1 MARQNGAALGFL
13 LFWRGTTDRNH
24 RLQKTTDATV
34 IDRRYIKENMTNPKY
49 RPFPAV
55 KMSNRA
61 WPDRM
66 IDRAP
71 RWCSVD
77 LRDGN
82 QALAVPM
89 SVEEKLE
96 YFALLVKLGFKE
108 IEIGFPSASQIEFDF
123 TRRLIEEKRIPD
135 DVWVQV
141 LVQSKEE
148 LIQRTFESLQGA
160 PRAIV
165 HLYNSTSVA
174 QRRIVFGL
182 DKQGIIDIAVRGTKQ
197 IKDRV
202 KNVPGTKIRFE
213 YSPESFTGTEIEF
226 SLEICEAVG
235 EAWGYTEEDPIIF
248 NLPATVEL
256 STPNLYADL
265 IEWFIAHQKHPKRSI
280 ISLHTHNDRG
290 TGIAA
295 TELGLLAGATR
306 VEGTLFGNGE
316 RTGNVDI
323 VTLALNMQTQG
334 VDSKLDFSNLTE
346 VRDLYERCTKLDVPL
361 RSPYGGDLVFTAF
374 SGSHQDAINKGLK
387 DRAANPNGTWEVPYL
402 PIDPRDI
409 GRNYR
414 AIIRINSQS
423 GKGGVAYVMEQEFG
437 YQLPKAMHRDF
448 GKIINRV
455 ADEKG
460 EELSPEDIMAVF
472 KQEYLDRESPMSF
485 QAVSKMTPTDKGV
498 DCIVRVKKGADVH
511 QIRGTGNGP
520 VAAFVHGLNESGIVQ
535 PFEVVSYS
543 EHSLGSGAE
552 AKAVAYFE
560 IKSGAGPTTFGAA
573 TDTNIEIASLK
584 AILSALNRACG
595 RP

>member
-1 MARQNGAALGFL
+1 M
-13 LFWRGTTDRNH
+13 TTPN
-24 RLQKTTDATV
+24 Q
-34 IDRRYIKENMTNPKY
+34 KY

-55 KMSNRA
+55 KMTERA
-61 WPDRM
+61 WPARV

-71 RWCSVD
+71 TWCSVD

-123 TRRLIEEKRIPD
+123 TRRLVEEKRIPD
-135 DVWVQV
+135 DVWVQL

-148 LIQRTFESLQGA
+148 LIERSFAAIRGC

-165 HLYNSTSVA
+165 HLYNSTSTA

-182 DKQGIIDIAVRGTKQ
+182 DKKGVLDIAVRGTKQ
-197 IKDRV
+197 IKDRI
-202 KNVPGTKIRFE
+202 KTVPGTHIRFE
-213 YSPESFTGTEIEF
+213 YSPESFSGTEVDF
-226 SLEICEAVG
+226 ALEVCEAVSD
-235 EAWGYTEEDPIIF
+235 AWGATAEEKIIL
-248 NLPATVEL
+248 NLPNTVEL
-256 STPNLYADL
+256 MMPNQYADM
-265 IEWFIAHQKHPKRSI
+265 IEWFITHQKHPERHI

-290 TGIAA
+290 TGVAA
-295 TELGLLAGATR
+295 SELGLLAGATR

-323 VTLALNMQTQG
+323 VTLALNMFTQG
-334 VDSKLDFSNLTE
+334 VDPKLDFSNVRE
-346 VRDLYERCTKLDVPL
+346 VRDNYERWTKLDVPL
-361 RSPYGGDLVFTAF
+361 RWPYGGDLVFTAF

-387 DRAANPNGTWEVPYL
+387 DRAAHPDDAWEVPYL
-402 PIDPRDI
+402 AIDPHDI

-448 GKIINRV
+448 GRIINRV
-455 ADEKG
+455 ADERG
-460 EELSPEDIMAVF
+460 EELPPEDILKVF
-472 KQEYLDRESPMSF
+472 QEEYLDRGQPFSF
-485 QAVSKMTPTDKGV
+485 QGVSKMTPIKQGGV
-498 DCIVRVKKGADVH
+498 ECIVRVKQGSQVH
-511 QIRGTGNGP
+511 QIRGNGNGP
-520 VAAFVHGLNESGIVQ
+520 VAAFVHGLNQSKIVE

-543 EHSLGSGAE
+543 EHSLGTGAE

-560 IKSGAGPTTFGAA
+560 IKSGVGPTVFGAA

-584 AILSALNRACG
+584 AVLSALNRS
-595 RP
+595 R

>member
-1 MARQNGAALGFL
+1 M
-13 LFWRGTTDRNH
+13 TT
-24 RLQKTTDATV
+24 
-34 IDRRYIKENMTNPKY
+34 ENPKY

-55 KMSNRA
+55 KMEKRA
-61 WPDRM
+61 WPDKFV
-66 IDRAP
+66 DRAP
-71 RWCSVD
+71 TWCSVD

-123 TRRLIEEKRIPD
+123 ARRLIEEKRIPD

-182 DKQGIIDIAVRGTKQ
+182 DKQGIVDIAVRGTRQ
-197 IKDRV
+197 IKERV
-202 KNVPGTKIRFE
+202 KSVPGTKIRFE
-213 YSPESFTGTEIEF
+213 YSPESFTGTEIDF
-226 SLEICEAVG
+226 SLAICEAVG
-235 EAWGYTEEDPIIF
+235 EAWGYTEEEPIIF
-248 NLPATVEL
+248 NLPSTVEL
-256 STPNLYADL
+256 STPNHYADQ
-265 IEWFIAHQKHPKRSI
+265 IEWFITHQKHPKRAI
-280 ISLHTHNDRG
+280 VSLHTHNDRG

-295 TELGLLAGATR
+295 TELGMMAGATR

-323 VTLALNMQTQG
+323 VTLALNLQTQG
-334 VDSKLDFSNLTE
+334 VDPKLDFSDLPA
-346 VRDLYERCTKLDVPL
+346 VRDLYERCTKLDVPM
-361 RSPYGGDLVFTAF
+361 RQPYGGDLVFTAF

-387 DRAANPNGTWEVPYL
+387 DRAANPNGVWEVPYL

-437 YQLPKAMHRDF
+437 YVLPKAMHRDF
-448 GKIINRV
+448 GKIVNRV
-455 ADEKG
+455 ADERG
-460 EELSPEDIMAVF
+460 EELPPEDILALF
-472 KQEYLDRESPMSF
+472 KQEYLDRDQPLAF
-485 QAVSKMTPTDKGV
+485 QGVSKMTPSGEGV
-498 DCIVRVKKGADVH
+498 ECIVRVKRGSDVH
-511 QIRGTGNGP
+511 QVRGQGNGP
-520 VAAFVHGLNESGIVQ
+520 VAAFVHGLIESGIVE
-535 PFEVVSYS
+535 PFEVVSYA
-543 EHSLGSGAE
+543 EHSLGQGAE

-560 IKSGAGPTTFGAA
+560 IKGAAQNPVFGAG

-584 AILSALNRACG
+584 AVISALNRRLG
-595 RP
+595 SG

>member
-1 MARQNGAALGFL
+1 MTESEKYM
-13 LFWRGTTDRNH
+13 TT
-24 RLQKTTDATV
+24 K
-34 IDRRYIKENMTNPKY
+34 NPKY

-55 KMSNRA
+55 KMTRRA
-61 WPDRM
+61 WPARV

-71 RWCSVD
+71 TWCSVD

-135 DVWVQV
+135 DVWVQM

-148 LIQRTFESLQGA
+148 LIERKFESIRGC

-165 HLYNSTSVA
+165 HLYNSTSPA
-174 QRRIVFGL
+174 QRRITFGI
-182 DKQGIIDIAVRGTKQ
+182 DKQGVIDIAVRGTRQ
-197 IKDRV
+197 IQSRIKT
-202 KNVPGTKIRFE
+202 VPDTKIRFE
-213 YSPESFTGTEIEF
+213 YSPESFSATEVDF
-226 SLEICEAVG
+226 ALEICEAVLD
-235 EAWGYTEEDPIIF
+235 EWGATAQEPIIL
-248 NLPATVEL
+248 NLPNTVEL
-256 STPNLYADL
+256 MMPNQYADM
-265 IEWFIAHQKHPKRSI
+265 IEWFITHQKQPGRAI

-290 TGIAA
+290 TGVAA
-295 TELGLLAGATR
+295 SELGLLAGATR

-323 VTLALNMQTQG
+323 VTLALNMFTQG
-334 VDSKLDFSNLTE
+334 VDPKLDFSKLRE

-361 RSPYGGDLVFTAF
+361 RQPYGGDLVFTAF

-387 DRAANPNGTWEVPYL
+387 DRIAHPDAPWEVPYL
-402 PIDPRDI
+402 SIDPHDI

-437 YQLPKAMHRDF
+437 YVLPKAMHRDF
-448 GKIINRV
+448 GRIINRV
-455 ADEKG
+455 ADERG
-460 EELSPEDIMAVF
+460 EELPPQDILDLF
-472 KQEYLDRESPMSF
+472 KKEYLDRDKPLKLVSF
-485 QAVSKMTPTDKGV
+485 QEIPK
-498 DCIVRVKKGADVH
+498 KKGIECVAKIKKNGVA
-511 QIRGTGNGP
+511 QEITGSGNGP
-520 VAAFVHGLNESGIVQ
+520 VAAFIHALISSGVE
-535 PFEVVSYS
+535 PFEIVSYS
-543 EHSLGSGAE
+543 EHSLGTGAD

-560 IKSGAGPTTFGAA
+560 VKLGAGLSSFGAA
-573 TDTNIEIASLK
+573 TDTNIEVASLK
-584 AILSALNRACG
+584 AVLSALNRCG
-595 RP
+595 K

>member
-1 MARQNGAALGFL
+1 MTTQNA
-13 LFWRGTTDRNH
+13 
-24 RLQKTTDATV
+24 
-34 IDRRYIKENMTNPKY
+34 KY

-55 KMSNRA
+55 KMTGRD
-61 WPDRM
+61 WPARI

-71 RWCSVD
+71 TWCSVD

-123 TRRLIEEKRIPD
+123 LQRLIKENLIPD

-148 LIQRTFESLQGA
+148 LIHRTFESLAGA

-182 DKQGIIDIAVRGTKQ
+182 DKPGIVDIAVRGTRQ
-197 IKDRV
+197 IKERLKMLPD
-202 KNVPGTKIRFE
+202 TKVRFQ
-213 YSPESFTGTEIEF
+213 YSPESFSGTEVDF
-226 SLEICEAVG
+226 ALEICEAVSD
-235 EAWGYTEEDPIIF
+235 AWGATADEKIIL
-248 NLPATVEL
+248 NLPNTVEL
-256 STPNLYADL
+256 MMPNQYADM
-265 IEWFIAHQKHPKRSI
+265 IEWFVTHQKHPERHI

-290 TGIAA
+290 TGVAA

-316 RTGNVDI
+316 RTGNLDI
-323 VTLALNMQTQG
+323 VTVALNMLTQG
-334 VDSKLDFSNLTE
+334 VDPKLDFTDLPA
-346 VRDLYERCTKLDVPL
+346 VRDLYERCTKLEVPS
-361 RSPYGGDLVFTAF
+361 RWPYGGDLVFTAF

-387 DRAANPNGTWEVPYL
+387 DRAAHPEGSWEVPYL
-402 PIDPRDI
+402 AIDPHDI

-437 YQLPKAMHRDF
+437 YVLPKAMHRDF

-455 ADEKG
+455 ADERG
-460 EELSPEDIMAVF
+460 EELPPEDILQLF
-472 KQEYLDRESPMSF
+472 RQEYLDRDQPLSF
-485 QAVSKMTPTDKGV
+485 QGETKMTPTSKGV
-498 DCIVRVKKGADVH
+498 ECIVRVKKQNEWH
-511 QIRGTGNGP
+511 QIRGQGNGP
-520 VAAFVHGLNESGIVQ
+520 VAAFVHGLNESGIVA

-560 IKSGAGPTTFGAA
+560 IKSGTGPTAFGAA
-573 TDTNIEIASLK
+573 TDTNIEVASLK
-584 AILSALNRACG
+584 AILSALNRIA
-595 RP
+595 

>member
-1 MARQNGAALGFL
+1 M
-13 LFWRGTTDRNH
+13 TT
-24 RLQKTTDATV
+24 Q
-34 IDRRYIKENMTNPKY
+34 NPKY

-55 KMSNRA
+55 KMTQRS
-61 WPDRM
+61 WPERV
-66 IDRAP
+66 IEKAP
-71 RWCSVD
+71 TWCSVD

-96 YFALLVKLGFKE
+96 YFDLLVKIGFKE

-123 TRRLIEEKRIPD
+123 TRRLIEENRIPD

-148 LIQRTFESLQGA
+148 LIQRTFESIKGC

-182 DKQGIIDIAVRGTKQ
+182 DKKGILDIAVRGTRQ
-197 IKDRV
+197 IKERV
-202 KNVPGTKIRFE
+202 KMLPGTDVRFQ
-213 YSPESFTGTEIEF
+213 YSPESFSGTEVDYA
-226 SLEICEAVG
+226 LEICEAVVA
-235 EAWGYTEEDPIIF
+235 EWGAATPGPIIL
-248 NLPATVEL
+248 NLPNTVEL
-256 STPNLYADL
+256 MMPNQYADM
-265 IEWFIAHQKHPKRSI
+265 IEWFITHQKHPERHI

-290 TGIAA
+290 TGVAA
-295 TELGLLAGATR
+295 TELGMLAGATR

-323 VTLALNMQTQG
+323 VTLALNMLTQG
-334 VDSKLDFSNLTE
+334 VDPKLDFSDLPT
-346 VRDLYERCTKLDVPL
+346 VRDAYERWTKLDVPS
-361 RSPYGGDLVFTAF
+361 RWPYGGDLVFTAF

-387 DRAANPNGTWEVPYL
+387 DRAAHPDGVWEVPYL
-402 PIDPRDI
+402 AIDPHDI

-437 YQLPKAMHRDF
+437 YVLPKAMHRDF
-448 GKIINRV
+448 GKIVNRV
-455 ADEKG
+455 ADERG
-460 EELSPEDIMAVF
+460 EELPPDDILALF
-472 KQEYLDRESPMSF
+472 GREYLDRDWAALFSRREQDDSEC
-485 QAVSKMTPTDKGV
+485 GGRRN
-498 DCIVRVKKGADVH
+498 DCACVKHRSEVH
-511 QIRGTGNGP
+511 QIRGSGNGP
-520 VAAFVHGLNESGIVQ
+520 VAAFVHGLNASGIVAS
-535 PFEVVSYS
+535 PEVVSYS
-543 EHSLGSGAE
+543 EHSLGKGAE

-560 IKSGAGPTTFGAA
+560 IKSGAGPTIFGAA

-584 AILSALNRACG
+584 AVISALNRITA
-595 RP
+595 RN

>member
-1 MARQNGAALGFL
+1 M
-13 LFWRGTTDRNH
+13 TT
-24 RLQKTTDATV
+24 K
-34 IDRRYIKENMTNPKY
+34 NPKY
-49 RPFPAV
+49 RAFPAV
-55 KMSNRA
+55 KMSKRT
-61 WPDRM
+61 WPERV
-66 IDRAP
+66 IERAP
-71 RWCSVD
+71 IWCSVD

-96 YFALLVKLGFKE
+96 YFDMLVKLGFKE

-123 TRRLIEEKRIPD
+123 ARRLIEEKRIPD

-148 LIQRTFESLQGA
+148 LIQRTFESLQDC

-182 DKQGIIDIAVRGTKQ
+182 DKKGIVDIAVRGTRK
-197 IKDRV
+197 IKERV
-202 KNVPGTKIRFE
+202 KTVPGTKVRFE
-213 YSPESFTGTEIEF
+213 YSPESFSATEVDF
-226 SLEICEAVG
+226 ALEICEAVVA
-235 EAWGYTEEDPIIF
+235 EWGATAADPIIL
-248 NLPATVEL
+248 NLPNTVEL
-256 STPNLYADL
+256 MMPNQYADM
-265 IEWFIAHQKHPKRSI
+265 IEWFITHQKHPEKAI

-290 TGIAA
+290 TGVAA
-295 TELGLLAGATR
+295 TELGLLAGAAR

-316 RTGNVDI
+316 RTGNLDI
-323 VTLALNMQTQG
+323 VTVALNMLTQG
-334 VDSKLDFSNLTE
+334 VDPKLDFRELPAIRE
-346 VRDLYERCTKLDVPL
+346 AYETWTKLEVPS
-361 RSPYGGDLVFTAF
+361 RWPYGGDLVFTAF

-387 DRAANPNGTWEVPYL
+387 DRAAHPDGVWEVPYL
-402 PIDPRDI
+402 AIDPHDI

-437 YQLPKAMHRDF
+437 YVLPKAMHRDF

-455 ADEKG
+455 ADDRG
-460 EELSPEDIMAVF
+460 EELPPADIMAVF
-472 KQEYLDRESPMSF
+472 KQEYLDRDAPLSF
-485 QAVSKMTPTDKGV
+485 QGVSKMTPTSEGV
-498 DCIVRVKKGADVH
+498 ECIVRVKQGSEWH
-511 QIRGTGNGP
+511 QIRGHGNGP
-520 VAAFVHGLNESGIVQ
+520 VAAFVHGLNESKIIA
-535 PFEVVSYS
+535 PFEVVSYA

-560 IKSGAGPTTFGAA
+560 IKSDTGTAIFGAA

-584 AILSALNRACG
+584 AVLSALNRREGKA
-595 RP
+595 

>member
-1 MARQNGAALGFL
+1 MNKIM
-13 LFWRGTTDRNH
+13 TT
-24 RLQKTTDATV
+24 K
-34 IDRRYIKENMTNPKY
+34 NPKY

-55 KMSNRA
+55 KMTHRA
-61 WPDRM
+61 WPART

-71 RWCSVD
+71 TWCSVD
-77 LRDGN
+77 LRDDN

-135 DVWVQV
+135 DVWVQM

-148 LIQRTFESLQGA
+148 LIERTFESIRSC

-165 HLYNSTSVA
+165 HLYNSTSPA
-174 QRRIVFGL
+174 QRRITFGI
-182 DKQGIIDIAVRGTKQ
+182 DKQGVIDIAVRGTKQ
-197 IKDRV
+197 IKERL
-202 KNVPGTKIRFE
+202 KSVPGTKIRFE
-213 YSPESFTGTEIEF
+213 YSPESFSATEVDF
-226 SLEICEAVG
+226 ALEVCEAVLD
-235 EAWGYTEEDPIIF
+235 EWDATAEEPIIL
-248 NLPATVEL
+248 NLPNTVEL
-256 STPNLYADL
+256 MMPNQYADM
-265 IEWFIAHQKHPKRSI
+265 IEWFITHQKQPKRAI

-290 TGIAA
+290 TAVAA
-295 TELGLLAGATR
+295 SELGLLAGAAR

-323 VTLALNMQTQG
+323 VTLALNMFTQG
-334 VDSKLDFSNLTE
+334 VDPKLDFSHLRQ

-361 RSPYGGDLVFTAF
+361 RQPYGGDLVFTAF

-387 DRAANPNGTWEVPYL
+387 DRIAHPDWPWEVPYL
-402 PIDPRDI
+402 SIDPHDI

-437 YQLPKAMHRDF
+437 YALPKAMHRDF
-448 GKIINRV
+448 GRIINRV
-455 ADEKG
+455 ADERG
-460 EELSPEDIMAVF
+460 EELPPQDILDLF
-472 KQEYLDRESPMSF
+472 KKEYLDRDKPLKLVSF
-485 QAVSKMTPTDKGV
+485 LEIPK
-498 DCIVRVKKGADVH
+498 KKGIECVAKIKKNGVA
-511 QIRGTGNGP
+511 QEISGSGNGP
-520 VAAFVHGLNESGIVQ
+520 VAAFIHALISSGVE

-543 EHSLGSGAE
+543 EHSLGTGAE

-560 IKSGAGPTTFGAA
+560 IKSGAGLSTFGAA

-584 AILSALNRACG
+584 AVLSALNRCCA
-595 RP
+595 RQ

>member
-1 MARQNGAALGFL
+1 
-13 LFWRGTTDRNH
+13 
-24 RLQKTTDATV
+24 
-34 IDRRYIKENMTNPKY
+34 MTH
-49 RPFPAV
+49 
-55 KMSNRA
+55 RA
-61 WPDRM
+61 WPDRTT
-66 IDRAP
+66 DRAP
-71 RWCSVD
+71 AWCSVD

-123 TRRLIEEKRIPD
+123 TRRLIEENRIPG

-148 LIQRTFESLQGA
+148 LIERTFESIRGC

-165 HLYNSTSVA
+165 HLYNSTSPA
-174 QRRIVFGL
+174 QRRITFGI
-182 DKQGIIDIAVRGTKQ
+182 DKQGVVDIAVRGTNQ
-197 IKDRV
+197 IKSRI
-202 KNVPGTKIRFE
+202 KTVPGTKIRFE
-213 YSPESFTGTEIEF
+213 YSPESFSATEVDF
-226 SLEICEAVG
+226 ALEVCEAVG
-235 EAWGYTEEDPIIF
+235 EAWGYTEDDPIIF
-248 NLPATVEL
+248 NLPATVEM
-256 STPNLYADL
+256 STPNHYADQ
-265 IEWFIAHQKHPKRSI
+265 IEWFITHQKHPKRAI

-323 VTLALNMQTQG
+323 VTLALNMFTQG
-334 VDSKLDFSNLTE
+334 VDPKLDFSRIRD

-361 RSPYGGDLVFTAF
+361 RWPYGGDLVFTAF

-387 DRAANPNGTWEVPYL
+387 DRSAHPDGPWEVPYL
-402 PIDPRDI
+402 SIDPHDI

-437 YQLPKAMHRDF
+437 YVLPKAMHRDF
-448 GKIINRV
+448 GRIINRV
-455 ADEKG
+455 ADERG
-460 EELSPEDIMAVF
+460 EELPPEDILKLF
-472 KQEYLDRESPMSF
+472 KEEYLDRDTPLKLVSAK
-485 QAVSKMTPTDKGV
+485 AVEHNSTVFSEAEVHVNGRPIKITGV
-498 DCIVRVKKGADVH
+498 
-511 QIRGTGNGP
+511 GNGP
-520 VAAFVHGLNESGIVQ
+520 VDAFVKGLIGAHSAAVE
-535 PFEVVSYS
+535 PFEIVSYS
-543 EHSLGSGAE
+543 EHSLGIGAD

-560 IKSGAGPTTFGAA
+560 IKSGAGVTTFGAA

-584 AILSALNRACG
+584 AILSALNRAS
-595 RP
+595 R

>member
-1 MARQNGAALGFL
+1 M
-13 LFWRGTTDRNH
+13 TT
-24 RLQKTTDATV
+24 Q
-34 IDRRYIKENMTNPKY
+34 NPKY

-55 KMSNRA
+55 KMSERA
-61 WPDRM
+61 WPARV
-66 IDRAP
+66 IDKAP
-71 RWCSVD
+71 TWCSVD

-96 YFALLVKLGFKE
+96 YFALLVKIGFKE

-123 TRRLIEEKRIPD
+123 TRRLIDEKRIPD

-148 LIQRTFESLQGA
+148 LIARTFESLKGA

-174 QRRIVFGL
+174 QRRIVFNL
-182 DKQGIIDIAVRGTKQ
+182 DKQGIKDIAVRGTKQ
-197 IKDRV
+197 IRSLV
-202 KNVPGTKIRFE
+202 KTVPETKIRFE
-213 YSPESFTGTEIEF
+213 YSPESFSGTEVDF
-226 SLEICEAVG
+226 ALEVCEAVVN
-235 EAWGYTEEDPIIF
+235 EWGATAEEPIIL
-248 NLPATVEL
+248 NLPNTVEL
-256 STPNLYADL
+256 MMPNQYADM
-265 IEWFIAHQKHPKRSI
+265 IEWFITHQKHPEKAI

-290 TGIAA
+290 TGVAA
-295 TELGLLAGATR
+295 TELGLLAGAQR

-316 RTGNVDI
+316 RTGNLDI
-323 VTLALNMQTQG
+323 VTVALNMLTQG
-334 VDSKLDFSNLTE
+334 VDPKLDFSSLPTI
-346 VRDLYERCTKLDVPL
+346 RDAYETWTKLEVPS
-361 RSPYGGDLVFTAF
+361 RWPYGGDLVFTAF

-387 DRAANPNGTWEVPYL
+387 DRAAHPDATWEVPYL
-402 PIDPRDI
+402 AIDPHDI

-437 YQLPKAMHRDF
+437 YVLPKAMHRDF
-448 GKIINRV
+448 GKIVNRV
-455 ADEKG
+455 ADERG
-460 EELSPEDIMAVF
+460 EELPPEDILALF
-472 KQEYLDRESPMSF
+472 KSEYLDREQPLSF
-485 QAVSKMTPTDKGV
+485 QGVSKMTPSVEGV
-498 DCIVRVKKGADVH
+498 DGIVRVRKGNDVH
-511 QIRGTGNGP
+511 QIRGSGNGP
-520 VAAFVHGLNESGIVQ
+520 VAAFVHGLNNSEMIE

-543 EHSLGSGAE
+543 EHSLGKGAE

-584 AILSALNRACG
+584 AVISALNRAAKK
-595 RP
+595 